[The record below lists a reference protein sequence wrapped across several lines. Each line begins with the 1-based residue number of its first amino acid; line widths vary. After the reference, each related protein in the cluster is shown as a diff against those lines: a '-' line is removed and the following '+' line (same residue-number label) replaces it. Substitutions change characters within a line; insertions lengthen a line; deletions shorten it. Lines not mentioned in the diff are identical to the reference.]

1 MKNLQLVIASAILM
15 NFVLAQGALP
25 PNCKTAHLATDPTN
39 SGCQVCNPGYNRVP
53 GAQYRILEDTRILQ
67 GAKTNFI
74 CMIPNCTTMH
84 PSSDPT
90 NQGCSVC
97 SPGYVRAVG
106 TITRLLEGED
116 RLLQG
121 AKTNYVC
128 NAPNCSAMHVSTD
141 ADAGCKT
148 CAPGYVRAVG
158 TITRLLEGEDR
169 LLQGAKTNYVCN
181 APNCQSMHVSSD
193 TSTGCKTCAPGYVR
207 AVGTITRLLEGEDRL
222 LQGAKT
228 NYVCNAPNC
237 SAMHVST
244 DADAGCKTCAP
255 GYIRVEGVV
264 ARLLSDSRLLQGSKK
279 NFVCSLLNCKTMSIS
294 TDTTAGCKECN
305 PGFNR
310 VLSPSRI
317 LESDKYER
325 LLQGSKQNYICQSAT
340 PTPTP
345 SNLIAM
351 CKTYHLG
358 TDADSGC

>member
-25 PNCKTAHLATDPTN
+25 PNCKTAHLGTDPTN
-39 SGCQVCNPGYNRVP
+39 SGCAVCNPGYNRVS

-67 GAKTNFI
+67 GTKTNFI
-74 CMIPNCTTMH
+74 CIIPNCKTMH

-106 TITRLLEGED
+106 TVSRLLEGED

-121 AKTNYVC
+121 TKTNYVC
-128 NAPNCSAMHVSTD
+128 NAPNCSAMHISTD

-169 LLQGAKTNYVCN
+169 LLQGT
-181 APNCQSMHVSSD
+181 
-193 TSTGCKTCAPGYVR
+193 
-207 AVGTITRLLEGEDRL
+207 
-222 LQGAKT
+222 KT

-237 SAMHVST
+237 SAMHIST
-244 DADAGCKTCAP
+244 DADAGCKTCAS

-264 ARLLSDSRLLQGSKK
+264 ARLLSDSRVLQGSKK

-345 SNLIAM
+345 TNPIAN
-351 CKTYHLG
+351 CKTHHLG